1 MRGMIPRI
9 EYYRFETL
17 NEALRFLRNNPDSKI
32 IAGGTD
38 LVIQLRSGK
47 VEARKLLDISRI
59 SELRYVQD
67 ESEYVRIG
75 ALTTIEELKNS
86 GIIKVY
92 AQPLWIAV
100 NNFAVWQVRNTATIG
115 GNICNASPAADTVPP
130 LIVLE
135 AKLKLQN
142 IDRGREVKVEEF
154 FKGPGETIIEKD
166 EILTEIVIPKKDSS
180 WRYSFIKLGKRYS
193 HILSIVSVA
202 VGLKIDDRKIED
214 VIVALGSVAPT
225 PVRARSVEEY
235 LRERQAASKLIE
247 EASREVVKDIKP
259 ISDVRASA
267 EYRIEMSKVLVRRA
281 LSECL
286 KAYCFLS

>member
-1 MRGMIPRI
+1 MIPKI

-17 NEALRFLRNNPDSKI
+17 NEELRFLRNNPDSKI

-38 LVIQLRSGK
+38 LVIQLRSKK
-47 VEARKLLDISRI
+47 VEARKLIDISRI
-59 SELRYVQD
+59 SELRYIQD

-75 ALTTIEELKNS
+75 ASTTIEELKNS
-86 GIIKVY
+86 EIIKVY
-92 AQPLWIAV
+92 AQPLWMAV

-142 IDRGREVKVEEF
+142 IDRGRKVKVEEF
-154 FKGPGETIIEKD
+154 FKGAGETLIEKD
-166 EILTEIVIPKKDSS
+166 EILTEIVIPKKDSG
-180 WRYSFIKLGKRYS
+180 WRYSFIKLGKRHS
-193 HILSIVSVA
+193 HILSIVCVA
-202 VGLKIDDRKIED
+202 VGLKIDDSKIED

-225 PVRARSVEEY
+225 PVRAKSVEEY
-235 LRERQAASKLIE
+235 LRERQATSKLIE

-281 LSECL
+281 LNECL
-286 KAYCFLS
+286 KTCSSLF

>member
-1 MRGMIPRI
+1 MIPRI

>member
-1 MRGMIPRI
+1 MIPRI

-38 LVIQLRSGK
+38 LVIQLRSRK
-47 VEARKLLDISRI
+47 VEAKKLLDISRI
-59 SELRYVQD
+59 SELRYVQE

-86 GIIKVY
+86 GIIKAY

-115 GNICNASPAADTVPP
+115 GNICNASPAADTAPP

-142 IDRGREVKVEEF
+142 VDRGREVKVEEF

-202 VGLKIDDRKIED
+202 VGLKIDDNKIED

-235 LRERQAASKLIE
+235 LRERQATSKLIE
-247 EASREVVKDIKP
+247 EASREIVKDIKP

>member
-1 MRGMIPRI
+1 MIPKI
-9 EYYRFETL
+9 EYYRFGTL
-17 NEALRFLRNNPDSKI
+17 NEALRFLRKNPDSKI

-38 LVIQLRSGK
+38 LVIQLRSKK
-47 VEARKLLDISRI
+47 VEARKILDISRI

-67 ESEYVRIG
+67 ESRYVRIG

-86 GIIKVY
+86 GVIKVY

-115 GNICNASPAADTVPP
+115 GNICNASPAADTAPP

-135 AKLKLQN
+135 AELKLQN
-142 IDRGREVKVEEF
+142 IGGERGVKVEEF
-154 FKGPGETIIEKD
+154 FKGPGETIIGKD
-166 EILTEIVIPKKDSS
+166 EILTEIVIPKKDSG

-202 VGLKIDDRKIED
+202 VGLNIDDSKIED

-225 PVRARSVEEY
+225 PVRAKSVEEY
-235 LRERQAASKLIE
+235 LRERQATSKLIE

-281 LSECL
+281 LNECL
-286 KAYCFLS
+286 KMYSQ

>member
-1 MRGMIPRI
+1 MIPRI
-9 EYYRFETL
+9 EYYRFGTL

-38 LVIQLRSGK
+38 LIIQLRSK
-47 VEARKLLDISRI
+47 KIEARKILDISRV
-59 SELRYVQD
+59 SELRYVRE
-67 ESEYVRIG
+67 ESEYVKIG

-86 GIIKVY
+86 GVIKVY
-92 AQPLWIAV
+92 AQPLWRAV

-142 IDRGREVKVEEF
+142 IERVREVKVEEF

-166 EILTEIVIPKKDSS
+166 EILTEVVIPKKDSG
-180 WRYSFIKLGKRYS
+180 WRYSFIKLGKRHS
-193 HILSIVSVA
+193 HILSIISVA
-202 VGLKIDDRKIED
+202 AGLKIDDNKIED
-214 VIVALGSVAPT
+214 IIIALGSVAPT
-225 PVRARSVEEY
+225 PVRAKSVEEY
-235 LRERQAASKLIE
+235 LRKRQATSKLIE
-247 EASREVVKDIKP
+247 EASGEVVKDIKP

-281 LSECL
+281 LNECL
-286 KAYCFLS
+286 KAYSHGIKSG

>member
-1 MRGMIPRI
+1 MIPRI

-38 LVIQLRSGK
+38 LVIQLRSRK
-47 VEARKLLDISRI
+47 VEAKKLLDISRI
-59 SELRYVQD
+59 SELRYVQE

-86 GIIKVY
+86 GIIKAY

-115 GNICNASPAADTVPP
+115 GNICNASPAADTAPP

-142 IDRGREVKVEEF
+142 VDRGREVKVEEF

-166 EILTEIVIPKKDSS
+166 EILTEIIIPKKDSS

-202 VGLKIDDRKIED
+202 VGLKIDDNKIED

-235 LRERQAASKLIE
+235 LRERQATSKLIE
-247 EASREVVKDIKP
+247 EASREIVKDIKP

>member
-1 MRGMIPRI
+1 VRGMIPRI